1 MPRLPRYLLADGVW
15 HVTGRAVAESPLF
28 ADDDDRRVFLWLLQH
43 ALREFH
49 IECLGYCLMGTHYH
63 LLLRG
68 AQADLSLAMHRVNG
82 RYADHF
88 NRRQRRHGHLFGD
101 RFAAYAIDDDD
112 HLERAYR
119 YIADNPVKA
128 GLCRV
133 ARGVAVD
140 VVLVRGETRAVL
152 APGCSVSM

>member
-1 MPRLPRYLLADGVW
+1 MPRLPRYLLTDGVW

-28 ADDDDRRVFLWLLQH
+28 ADEDDRRVFLWFLQR

-49 IECLGYCLMGTHYH
+49 IACLGYCLMGSHYH
-63 LLLRG
+63 LLLSG
-68 AQADLSLAMHRVNG
+68 TQADLSLAMHRLNG

-88 NRRQRRHGHLFGD
+88 NRRHKRHGHLFGD
-101 RFAAYAIDDDD
+101 RFAAYVIRGDD

-128 GLCRV
+128 GLCRSP
-133 ARGVAVD
+133 A
-140 VVLVRGETRAVL
+140 
-152 APGCSVSM
+152 